1 MKNQIVM
8 FMLLS
13 ILNST
18 VMALPLSHKYESE
31 GILEPWSERN
41 VPQNLTNVHPIDIQK
56 TAQNK
61 QEKSTII
68 QQFEQPM
75 QQKTYKI
82 INNNQRII
90 EDIVQQTDNY
100 QEEYNKLGD
109 KKVQPAE
116 PVDLQ
121 NNSTVTNKA
130 TVEPK
135 KSGLL
140 STSLLFDDKKPIS
153 STYKNKQQSQNVI
166 YINQPAYRYR

>member
-1 MKNQIVM
+1 MKNQMVM

-13 ILNST
+13 ILSST
-18 VMALPLSHKYESE
+18 VMALPLSYKYESE
-31 GILEPWSERN
+31 GIVEPWSERN
-41 VPQNLTNVHPIDIQK
+41 VSQSHTNVHPVVVQK
-56 TAQNK
+56 TIQNEQGK
-61 QEKSTII
+61 FTIVP
-68 QQFEQPM
+68 QSEQPM

-82 INNNQRII
+82 INNNQTII
-90 EDIVQQTDNY
+90 EDIGQQTDY
-100 QEEYNKLGD
+100 HQAEDSKLDD
-109 KKVQPAE
+109 KKIS

-121 NNSTVTNKA
+121 NHSPVPNK
-130 TVEPK
+130 TTIEPK